1 MYVMSQ
7 VRPRRI
13 FQQLKKP
20 MAFGLDFEIG
30 QLQLWHNNLS
40 RISLPGHW
48 WFSVSARRTKMLE
61 VLWEISEGLKRS
73 QGRTEGAQFSRR
85 QITGGAEKSQ
95 QCRKYFQYSTLAP
108 ETL

>member
-30 QLQLWHNNLS
+30 QLQLWHNNLFPN
-40 RISLPGHW
+40 IT
-48 WFSVSARRTKMLE
+48 A
-61 VLWEISEGLKRS
+61 
-73 QGRTEGAQFSRR
+73 GALV
-85 QITGGAEKSQ
+85 I
-95 QCRKYFQYSTLAP
+95 
-108 ETL
+108 